1 MKVLASKPLHCG
13 DPCFASTRD
22 DPTENYGGRPP
33 VSQSDREDMVKST
46 PVLGEEE
53 IWRDTMAR
61 LILKLQD
68 GVSDGSSGKVQRQRI
83 SCTETAL
90 TGLDQTK
97 RVEMQGLP
105 LPQCSSS
112 SPDHR
117 HKQTEDTN
125 ARITESDTSLIRGSQ
140 KECLVPAVEAAMS
153 AVSIA
158 QAAAARQ
165 CTKAKAA
172 EVEAKEKERIALEK
186 TSEAVDEVA
195 RAEALVL
202 EAQQASAAAAHL
214 KATEEQFAK
223 QAAEKLSKHLAEQV
237 EVKLAKVE
245 MRKVEL
251 EENLAD
257 LTMKQQQEM
266 HAAKEAAACR
276 MRDHEQALEV
286 ALRSAE
292 RRAQNRLLDAD
303 ALASNAEARAKA
315 RAKAADEE
323 AEEAIRLAHQRVV
336 QAERAC
342 HVRIERG
349 QIAEM
354 TSEQETASIWANLMR
369 DLPPGLE
376 DRLFAAE
383 TYLQDHQGTHVLRR
397 AREAH
402 GKIRSESHPWETAAV
417 MTWGVLLAI
426 ALDTVLQVFLCSK
439 SGVAGSEQP
448 SISSAKQRADL
459 KSHEP
464 RATDASGLQ
473 NLSLDETRAQASKQ
487 PDQERSSRDWDR
499 VSEVSYN
506 ADVETQDQSQVVQ
519 QLYPDDVPAPMQEAP
534 IRESNPLAGLATL
547 QSLPGSS
554 FTTVPWL
561 DYSPICLWLQGI
573 RTVW

>member
-1 MKVLASKPLHCG
+1 MPMLP
-13 DPCFASTRD
+13 
-22 DPTENYGGRPP
+22 
-33 VSQSDREDMVKST
+33 SQT
-46 PVLGEEE
+46 
-53 IWRDTMAR
+53 
-61 LILKLQD
+61 
-68 GVSDGSSGKVQRQRI
+68 
-83 SCTETAL
+83 
-90 TGLDQTK
+90 
-97 RVEMQGLP
+97 
-105 LPQCSSS
+105 
-112 SPDHR
+112 
-117 HKQTEDTN
+117 
-125 ARITESDTSLIRGSQ
+125 
-140 KECLVPAVEAAMS
+140 VEAAMS

-158 QAAAARQ
+158 QAAGARQ
-165 CTKAKAA
+165 CAKAKAA

-186 TSEAVDEVA
+186 TSEAADEVA
-195 RAEALVL
+195 RAQALVL

-214 KATEEQFAK
+214 KATEEQFAE

-257 LTMKQQQEM
+257 LAMKQQQEM

-315 RAKAADEE
+315 RAKAADEA

-336 QAERAC
+336 EAERAC

-354 TSEQETASIWANLMR
+354 ASEQATAATWANLMR

-383 TYLQDHQGTHVLRR
+383 TYLQDHQDTHALRR

-417 MTWGVLLAI
+417 MTWGVLLAV

-439 SGVAGSEQP
+439 SGVAGSEP
-448 SISSAKQRADL
+448 CISSAKKRADF

-464 RATDASGLQ
+464 LATDASGQ
-473 NLSLDETRAQASKQ
+473 SLSLDETRVQASKQ

-499 VSEVSYN
+499 VSEVWLRSRVY
-506 ADVETQDQSQVVQ
+506 QVPV
-519 QLYPDDVPAPMQEAP
+519 
-534 IRESNPLAGLATL
+534 
-547 QSLPGSS
+547 LPQCHG
-554 FTTVPWL
+554 WI
-561 DYSPICLWLQGI
+561 ICLWLQGI
-573 RTVW
+573 

>member
-1 MKVLASKPLHCG
+1 MLASKPLHCG

-22 DPTENYGGRPP
+22 DPAENYRGLPP
-33 VSQSDREDMVKST
+33 LSQSDCEDMAKST

-68 GVSDGSSGKVQRQRI
+68 GVSDTSSGKVQRQRI

-125 ARITESDTSLIRGSQ
+125 APITDSDTSLIRGSQ
-140 KECLVPAVEAAMS
+140 EECLVPAVEAAMS

-165 CTKAKAA
+165 CAKAKAA

-186 TSEAVDEVA
+186 TSEAADEVA
-195 RAEALVL
+195 RAQALIL

-214 KATEEQFAK
+214 KATEEQFAE

-257 LTMKQQQEM
+257 LAMKQQQEM

-336 QAERAC
+336 EAERAC

-354 TSEQETASIWANLMR
+354 ASGQATAATWANLMR

-383 TYLQDHQGTHVLRR
+383 TYLQDHQDTHALRR

-402 GKIRSESHPWETAAV
+402 GKIGSESHPWETAAV
-417 MTWGVLLAI
+417 MTWGVLLAV

-439 SGVAGSEQP
+439 SGVAGSEP
-448 SISSAKQRADL
+448 CISSAKKRADF

-464 RATDASGLQ
+464 LATDASGQ
-473 NLSLDETRAQASKQ
+473 SLSLDETRVQASKQ

-499 VSEVSYN
+499 VSEVWLRSRVY
-506 ADVETQDQSQVVQ
+506 QVPV
-519 QLYPDDVPAPMQEAP
+519 
-534 IRESNPLAGLATL
+534 
-547 QSLPGSS
+547 LPQCHG
-554 FTTVPWL
+554 WI
-561 DYSPICLWLQGI
+561 ICLWLQGI
-573 RTVW
+573 